1 MSGFLIFISMVTG
14 TASFIALFRPL
25 PRIGLPTRK
34 RAAVVWAAS
43 WVLVVIGGALAP
55 EPTPEELADR
65 AEAEPEAECLEVI
78 EVDLVEFLPATH
90 AVLVQFD
97 LNSPEA
103 QRVAERF
110 RSSRG
115 WILASPAGGLWLTY
129 KDPSVPSSTGLTLAM
144 TEQAQAEAEFG
155 SAGGPGA
162 PGLMGLTQ
170 DHTLAQRARECAS

>member
-78 EVDLVEFLPATH
+78 EADLVEFLPATH

-97 LNSPEA
+97 LNSPGGTA
-103 QRVAERF
+103 
-110 RSSRG
+110 SSRALPVFAWVDPRVSG
-115 WILASPAGGLWLTY
+115 WRPMADL
-129 KDPSVPSSTGLTLAM
+129 
-144 TEQAQAEAEFG
+144 
-155 SAGGPGA
+155 
-162 PGLMGLTQ
+162 
-170 DHTLAQRARECAS
+170 